1 LQICCK
7 GTMCDA
13 HDRLQLI
20 QSLTALTAALQQ
32 KSGVQQLNA
41 PSIVAST
48 GLPAF
53 TRMMTRLQTLQNTR
67 QADLA
72 KVAIEL
78 FHRGEL
84 LSTAHRHCS
93 WYAQLRQWTDPHVQ
107 ILCCYETN
115 HCY

>member
-1 LQICCK
+1 
-7 GTMCDA
+7 MCDA

-53 TRMMTRLQTLQNTR
+53 TRMMTRLQTLQNMH
-67 QADLA
+67 QVNLA
-72 KVAIEL
+72 KAEL
-78 FHRGEL
+78 SCRGEVL
-84 LSTAHRHCS
+84 CTAHRHCS
-93 WYAQLRQWTDPHVQ
+93 WYAQMRQWTVSHVQ
-107 ILCCYETN
+107 TLCCYETN
-115 HCY
+115 HCS